1 MCECVKGVK
10 KKGEGMSWIL
20 WLAVILFFLVILLL
34 ASVRVV
40 KEYERGVIFR
50 LGRLVGAKGPGL
62 FFIIPI
68 VDSMVKVDL
77 RTAVFDVPPQEVI
90 TKDNVT
96 TKVNAVVY
104 YRVVDPEKAVTEV
117 ENYSYA
123 TAQIALTTIRSV
135 IGQAEL
141 DELLS
146 EREKLNQR
154 LQSIIDEATD
164 PWGIKVSAVEIK
176 DVMLPEGMQRAMA
189 AQAEA
194 ERERRRRIIAAEG
207 EFQAAKKIAEAAEVL
222 AKQKGGLFIRMLQ
235 TITEATEEKASTV
248 IIPFPVE
255 MLEPLGLL
263 RTQTRENSG
272 SSGSSS
278 GGSGGS
284 GDSGGASAE

>member
-1 MCECVKGVK
+1 MA
-10 KKGEGMSWIL
+10 WIL
-20 WLAVILFFLVILLL
+20 WLVAILLL
-34 ASVRVV
+34 FLLILLAASIRVV

-50 LGRLVGAKGPGL
+50 LGRLIGAKGPGL

-146 EREKLNQR
+146 EREKLNRR

-255 MLEPLGLL
+255 MLEPLGFL
-263 RTQTRENSG
+263 RPQTRENSG

-278 GGSGGS
+278 SSSSGGS
-284 GDSGGASAE
+284 GSGGASAE

>member
-1 MCECVKGVK
+1 MA
-10 KKGEGMSWIL
+10 WIL
-20 WLAVILFFLVILLL
+20 WLVAILLL
-34 ASVRVV
+34 FLLILLAASIRVV

-255 MLEPLGLL
+255 MLEPLGFL
-263 RTQTRENSG
+263 RSQTRENSG

-278 GGSGGS
+278 SSSSGGS
-284 GDSGGASAE
+284 GSGGASAE